1 MIFSDETEFVVGG
14 VVDAACAWL
23 LVVVTWPSIVSSEE
37 PITTG
42 SEHAVIRVVSVAN
55 AAIVTT
61 NLRLV
66 FS

>member
-1 MIFSDETEFVVGG
+1 
-14 VVDAACAWL
+14 
-23 LVVVTWPSIVSSEE
+23 VVVTWPSIVSSEE